1 MVQCAIYMKDRS
13 HDGEVI
19 VDRLSRSSVIT
30 REGETEDSVSER
42 CSVRKTRPAMAGLA
56 VARGREPKTAS
67 SP

>member
-1 MVQCAIYMKDRS
+1 M
-13 HDGEVI
+13 
-19 VDRLSRSSVIT
+19 DRLSRSSVIT